1 MIVGIS
7 LGDIER
13 RNELQRGTR
22 TLLRVTKMFIIFTT
36 CIHTCSH
43 MSKLI
48 KLYILN
54 MCDLLNVSYILTYL
68 LKMCMFSD

>member
-1 MIVGIS
+1 MIVGNS

-13 RNELQRGTR
+13 RNELQRDTR
-22 TLLRVTKMFIIFTT
+22 TLLRVIKMFIIF
-36 CIHTCSH
+36 IHTCSH

-54 MCDLLNVSYILTYL
+54 MCALLYVCYILTYL